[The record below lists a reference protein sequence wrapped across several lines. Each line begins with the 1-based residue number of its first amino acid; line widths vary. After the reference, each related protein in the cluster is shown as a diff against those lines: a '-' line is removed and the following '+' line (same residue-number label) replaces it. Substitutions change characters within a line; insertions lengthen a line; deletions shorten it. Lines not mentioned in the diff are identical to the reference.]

1 MKAVEDMLNTPY
13 DNRQPIEPVYN
24 KAPFEASKE
33 AIEIAKEL
41 QPVIHIDER
50 GSTYRFLRRVK
61 RKLRD
66 VLVKMGIKK

>member
-24 KAPFEASKE
+24 KAPFGASKE
-33 AIEIAKEL
+33 AIEVAKGL